1 MIAILWSSHTIF
13 SNFSNLTSRYGRH
26 KLKIKRFH
34 VEIQDIGCIFIFYQS
49 EAIGIVEMKSISFS
63 WNILLDVGFSDLVA
77 ILTSSL
83 NRRYW
88 LIMLRSGHLGL
99 LKKLSRS
106 TKETF
111 SSSVSTWI
119 NRNSWG
125 HPKTWTVTAHLL
137 RNSRHSLWERSL
149 WGTKAW
155 KNDKKFLWYYQTHS
169 NCIKITNMPKSNI
182 LLCQKKFEW
191 SSHSY
196 FHFTKSNLANNLW
209 YSHEIFVLKSYQ
221 MVLWCIKWNIITTW
235 IGDSHNKI
243 FEKICWGFVKKV
255 LMRKIEKSQA
265 NRKRIESSE
274 ILTEKS

>member
-1 MIAILWSSHTIF
+1 MIKMIAILWSSHTIF

-34 VEIQDIGCIFIFYQS
+34 VEIQDVGCIFIFYQS

-83 NRRYW
+83 NKRYW

-119 NRNSWG
+119 NRNS
-125 HPKTWTVTAHLL
+125 
-137 RNSRHSLWERSL
+137 
-149 WGTKAW
+149 
-155 KNDKKFLWYYQTHS
+155 
-169 NCIKITNMPKSNI
+169 
-182 LLCQKKFEW
+182 
-191 SSHSY
+191 
-196 FHFTKSNLANNLW
+196 
-209 YSHEIFVLKSYQ
+209 
-221 MVLWCIKWNIITTW
+221 
-235 IGDSHNKI
+235 
-243 FEKICWGFVKKV
+243 
-255 LMRKIEKSQA
+255 
-265 NRKRIESSE
+265 
-274 ILTEKS
+274 